1 MTISFYVLGTP
12 APQGSKRHVGNGVM
26 VESSKAVAPWRD
38 SVAYATQKAMADS
51 GSERLT
57 GAVGLI
63 LTFYLARPKVAKK
76 LVYSSKRPDVDKL
89 QRSTLDGLT
98 TGGLWNDDAQV
109 ASLRVDKLYVVGN
122 EVPGCRVE
130 AWPL

>member
-26 VESSKAVAPWRD
+26 IESSKAVAPWRD

-63 LTFYLARPKVAKK
+63 LSFRLARPKVAKK

-89 QRSTLDGLT
+89 VRSTFDGLT

-109 ASLRVDKLYVVGN
+109 AVLAVEKTYVLLGG
-122 EVPGCRVE
+122 VP
-130 AWPL
+130 P